1 MDQDYDYNGGDF
13 HGGQDGQGAN
23 DYYED
28 DGQGEDGG
36 HGEHGGDDQ
45 ENGQAEKE
53 ITQHAHDAER
63 AIMDMIQD
71 EQMEGLHDPEVW
83 HVVEGF
89 MDRVVKLLSYLEE
102 VHEQSRPHD
111 PQGSKLDGL
120 QHGVAEHDGYQGGQN
135 QWSGHEEHQSH
146 DQQHDDNQ
154 YYDDNDQY

>member
-1 MDQDYDYNGGDF
+1 MDRDYDYNGGDF

-23 DYYED
+23 DYYDD
-28 DGQGEDGG
+28 DGQDEDGG
-36 HGEHGGDDQ
+36 HGGDDQ

-63 AIMDMIQD
+63 AITDMIQD
-71 EQMEGLHDPEVW
+71 EQMERLHDPEVW

-102 VHEQSRPHD
+102 VHAQSRPHD
-111 PQGSKLDGL
+111 PQGSKLDCL
-120 QHGVAEHDGYQGGQN
+120 QHGMAEHDEYQRGHD
-135 QWSGHEEHQSH
+135 QWSGHEEHRGN

-154 YYDDNDQY
+154 YYDDDDDDQY